1 MLMGLLQTLGI
12 RTNSTP
18 KVEAQYAPAVMDTSY
33 GYGYF
38 NTGSANGLGLNSITR
53 DYATQVP
60 TVKRCR
66 DLIAGVIATLD
77 LELYNKTTGK
87 ELGRPKWLEQPDYRQ
102 PRSVTM
108 AWTIDSLIFY
118 NLAYWRVTEQY
129 ADDGRPSRFE
139 WVANTRITFTTN
151 KFGTEID
158 EYFVDGVRCPMSG
171 VGSLITFQG
180 LNAGGVL
187 QTGARTI
194 QAALDLEKAAAVSAA
209 TPMPTGYI
217 KNTGADLPESQISG
231 LLAAWKASRMN
242 RSTAY
247 LTSTL
252 SYETTGF
259 SPKDMMYNE
268 AAQFLSTQ
276 IARLMGVPAWMVS
289 SDMNNS
295 MTYQN
300 ILDSRKEY
308 LAYTLQPYISAVENR
323 LSMDDVTNARNVVRF
338 SVDETFLRADAMER
352 LNVIEK
358 MLNLGLIDIDQ
369 AKEMEDLTPEGNE
382 SMEREDDDAE
392 ETVEEDSLDT
402 GNELGL

>member
-1 MLMGLLQTLGI
+1 MLMGLLQTLGL
-12 RTNSTP
+12 RNASTP
-18 KVEAQYAPAVMDTSY
+18 KVEAQYAPAVMDSSY
-33 GYGYF
+33 GIGYF
-38 NTGSANGLGLNSITR
+38 NTGSANALGVGSVGR
-53 DYATQVP
+53 DFAMQVP
-60 TVKRCR
+60 TVARCR
-66 DLIAGVIATLD
+66 NLIAGVIASLD
-77 LELYNKTTGK
+77 LGLYNKTTGK
-87 ELGRPKWLEQPDYRQ
+87 ELGKPRWLEQPDVRQ

-118 NLAYWRVTEQY
+118 NLAYWRITEQY

-139 WVANTRITFTTN
+139 WVANNRVTFTTN
-151 KFGTEID
+151 KFGTEI
-158 EYFVDGVRCPMSG
+158 EQYYIDGIAVPMESI
-171 VGSLITFQG
+171 VTFQG
-180 LNAGGVL
+180 LNGGGVL

-194 QAALDLEKAAAVSAA
+194 QASLDLEKAAAVSAA

-231 LLAAWKASRMN
+231 LLAAWKSSRMN

-259 SPKDMMYNE
+259 SPKDMTYNE
-268 AAQFLSTQ
+268 SLQFLSTQ
-276 IARLMGVPAWMVS
+276 VSRLMGVPAWMTS

-300 ILDSRKEY
+300 ILDSRKEF
-308 LAYTLQPYISAVENR
+308 LAYTLQPYVSAVENR
-323 LSMDDVTNARNVVRF
+323 LSMNDITNSQNVVRF
-338 SVDETFLRADAMER
+338 AIDDTFLRADAMER

-369 AKEMEDLTPEGNE
+369 AKEMEDLTPDGNDSE
-382 SMEREDDDAE
+382 ME
-392 ETVEEDSLDT
+392 EEDTEEEDVLDNET
-402 GNELGL
+402 ELGL